1 MSPDGT
7 PDPRLEGPPTRTSL
21 LNGLLGFVLVGGLL
35 YVGRAAF
42 IPVALAVLLALL
54 LSTPVEAL
62 HKKGVPRGVS
72 ALLVAVL
79 FLAVVAIGFNFLWTP
94 AQKWIAVAPQTVRYI
109 ERKMSPVARV
119 IGQIDSVWNRA
130 GHLASGSVAAPGANA
145 PVVQSKAVSDVAS
158 PGLLSQTRLLLV
170 GLFTTIMLTLFL
182 LAGGQPMLARMT
194 TALASYQK
202 ATHFLKV
209 LGAVRSELARYYR
222 TIALINLGLGVAT
235 ALMTLAFGIS
245 NPLLWGVLAGVLNFL
260 PYVGSAIT
268 LAVLTMVAF
277 LTFEGLGPVFG
288 VAICYLALATIE
300 GQFVQPLFVGKRLE
314 LNPPI
319 IFIALWFGGWFWG
332 VAGII
337 VAIPSLIALKVAA
350 EHHRHGAA
358 LVAFLTPGQSET
370 STPKAPPVDEIGT

>member
-1 MSPDGT
+1 MNSDGSS
-7 PDPRLEGPPTRTSL
+7 DPKPEAPPSRTSF
-21 LNGLLGFVLVGGLL
+21 LNGLLIFVLIAGLL

-62 HKKGVPRGVS
+62 HKRGVPRGVS

-79 FLAVVAIGFNFLWTP
+79 FLAVVTLGFNFLWTP

-109 ERKMSPVARV
+109 ERKMSPVIRV

-130 GHLASGSVAAPGANA
+130 GHLASGSVAPSVPNA
-145 PVVQSKAVSDVAS
+145 PVAQPKAMNEVAS
-158 PGLLSQTRLLLV
+158 PGLLSQTRLLLI

-209 LGAVRSELARYYR
+209 LGVVRSELARYYR
-222 TIALINLGLGVAT
+222 TIALINLGLGIAT

-268 LAVLTMVAF
+268 LAILTMVAF

-288 VAICYLALATIE
+288 VAISYLALATIE

-337 VAIPSLIALKVAA
+337 FAIPSLIALKVAA

-358 LVAFLTPGQSET
+358 LVAFLTPGHSEA
-370 STPKAPPVDEIGT
+370 SIPKPPPAVETET

>member
-1 MSPDGT
+1 
-7 PDPRLEGPPTRTSL
+7 
-21 LNGLLGFVLVGGLL
+21 
-35 YVGRAAF
+35 
-42 IPVALAVLLALL
+42 
-54 LSTPVEAL
+54 
-62 HKKGVPRGVS
+62 
-72 ALLVAVL
+72 
-79 FLAVVAIGFNFLWTP
+79 
-94 AQKWIAVAPQTVRYI
+94 
-109 ERKMSPVARV
+109 MSPVAQV

-130 GHLASGSVAAPGANA
+130 GHLASGSVANA
-145 PVVQSKAVSDVAS
+145 PASQPKAVNEGAS
-158 PGLLSQTRLLLV
+158 PGLLLQTRLLLV

-182 LAGGQPMLARMT
+182 LAGGPPMLARMT

-209 LGAVRSELARYYR
+209 LGVVRSELARYYR
-222 TIALINLGLGVAT
+222 TIALINLGLGIAT

-268 LAVLTMVAF
+268 LAILTMVAF

-288 VAICYLALATIE
+288 VAFGYLALATIE

-337 VAIPSLIALKVAA
+337 FAIPSLIALKVAA

-358 LVAFLTPGQSET
+358 LVAFLTPGQTEPSTSKPPPAGEIET
-370 STPKAPPVDEIGT
+370 